1 MDWVRVDGENRGAV
15 RLFALSTCGWC
26 RKTKTLLEELG
37 VEYEYKYVDL
47 LTGEEREE
55 AIKQVERWN
64 PARSF
69 PTMVIN
75 EDRSIVGFKPDMI
88 KEVLG
93 YGS

>member
-1 MDWVRVDGENRGAV
+1 MDWVHVDGENRGAV

-26 RKTKTLLEELG
+26 RKTKALLEELG

-47 LTGEEREE
+47 LTGAERDE

-69 PTMVIN
+69 PTMVVN
-75 EDRSIVGFKPDMI
+75 EVRSIVGFKPDRI

-93 YGS
+93 YGN

>member
-1 MDWVRVDGENRGAV
+1 MDWVHVDGESKGAV

-26 RKTKTLLEELG
+26 RKTKALLDELG
-37 VEYEYKYVDL
+37 VEYDYQYVDL
-47 LTGEEREE
+47 LAGAERQE

-69 PTMVIN
+69 PTMVIG
-75 EDRSIVGFKPDMI
+75 EERPIVGFKPDKI
-88 KEVLG
+88 KEALG